1 MSSVQ
6 VAASKDYAQE
16 QEAICAD
23 SLRLELI
30 ITEPDLISEL
40 SSYPQ
45 GRERN
50 EFAKNAL
57 RIGILA
63 LKQAQGRLDADVI
76 RNEGDRLISGLESK
90 LSAYQ
95 QATTVNLANA
105 LKEYFD
111 PEGGK
116 FSDRVKR
123 LVEKDGEIERL
134 LRSQVGPV
142 DSELVKTLSAH
153 LGENS
158 QLMKILSPDESKG
171 ILSALRQIVESILS
185 TQRER
190 ILTEFSL
197 DNKDG
202 ALSRLI
208 KELTE
213 NQGQLSKG
221 LQENIKEVVGEFSL
235 DNESSAL
242 SRLVRRVE
250 LTQKQIS
257 SEFSLD
263 AEASALARMRKELL
277 GVLESHRQT
286 NDKFQ
291 QDIVSA
297 LAAIKATKAEAGR
310 STTHGRDFEEA
321 VFQYINS
328 ECQKT
333 GDIAADT
340 GSTVG
345 LIKNCKVGDCV
356 ITLGPDLVGAGAAI
370 AVEAKESASYDI
382 KKSLEEIET
391 ARKNRGA
398 EVGLFIHSEKTAPEG
413 LSPMGRYGNDVVVV
427 WNAEDEA
434 TDIFLRA
441 GLMVAK
447 ALCTRA
453 RKEKEAHSIDFEP
466 TDRAIRE
473 IEKQAG
479 TLADVT
485 TWAGTIKS
493 NSEKILDRV
502 RIIQESV
509 QRQIKIL
516 DEQTSII
523 RLSVEAELAEN

>member
-1 MSSVQ
+1 MNVIEVTSS
-6 VAASKDYAQE
+6 SDYAPE
-16 QEAICAD
+16 REAICAA
-23 SLRLELI
+23 SLRLDLI
-30 ITEPDLISEL
+30 ITEQDLISEL
-40 SSYPQ
+40 SSYPE

-90 LSAYQ
+90 LTAYQ
-95 QATTVNLANA
+95 QSTTVNLANA

-116 FSDRVKR
+116 FNERVKR

-142 DSELVKTLSAH
+142 DSELVKTLSSH

-171 ILSALRQIVESILS
+171 ILNALGQTVETVLS

-190 ILTEFSL
+190 ILSEFSL
-197 DNKDG
+197 DNKNG
-202 ALSRLI
+202 ALSRLVS
-208 KELTE
+208 ELTQ
-213 NQGQLSKG
+213 NQGKISDG
-221 LQENIKEVVGEFSL
+221 LQERIKVVVGEFSL

-250 LTQKQIS
+250 SAQNQITS
-257 SEFSLD
+257 QFSLD
-263 AEASALARMRKELL
+263 AETSALARMRKELL
-277 GVLESHRQT
+277 DVLESHRET
-286 NDKFQ
+286 NNKFQ
-291 QDIVSA
+291 QEIVST
-297 LAAIKATKAEAGR
+297 LEAIKARKSEAGR
-310 STTHGRDFEEA
+310 STTHGHDFEEA

-333 GDIAADT
+333 GDIAEDT
-340 GSTVG
+340 GNTVG

-356 ITLGPDLVGAGAAI
+356 ITLGPDHAGAGAAI
-370 AVEAKESASYDI
+370 AIEVKESASYDI

-398 EVGLFIHSEKTAPEG
+398 EVGLFIHSGKTAPEG
-413 LSPMGRYGNDVVVV
+413 LSPLCRYGNDVVVV

-434 TDIFLRA
+434 TDVFLRA

-453 RKEKEAHSIDFEP
+453 MKQKEAQKIDFET

-479 TLADVT
+479 TIAEVT
-485 TWAGTIKS
+485 TWVGTIKN
-493 NSEKILDRV
+493 NSDKILDRV
-502 RIIQESV
+502 RIIQDSV

-516 DEQTSII
+516 DEQTNILKS
-523 RLSVEAELAEN
+523 SMGAELVEN